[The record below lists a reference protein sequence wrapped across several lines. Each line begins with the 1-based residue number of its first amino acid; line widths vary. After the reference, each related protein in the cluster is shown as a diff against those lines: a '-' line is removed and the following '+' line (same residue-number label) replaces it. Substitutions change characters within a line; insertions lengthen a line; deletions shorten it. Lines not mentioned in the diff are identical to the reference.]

1 MPRSSLSGRR
11 IHISGSIVD
20 DESIAPRAEVERAR
34 SLVDVLVKEL
44 LSRGAT
50 FVIPVDA
57 EKAREDGMPIC
68 FDWLVWEA
76 IHTNI
81 VNRPAGAPNP
91 LIVAVKHHKNEE
103 QIPKEFMGIWRSM
116 RSSDLVQIENA
127 AHWNMN
133 SKRMEAQAHHGDILI
148 TIGGGEGVLF
158 LANLYHDA
166 GKPVIPLNFKL
177 CAANTG
183 AQRLTEFGLSGNNA
197 RRLFQTESNT
207 TPHSWLNRI
216 EIYRDKGNSDNAR
229 DILGLLEDLVPPR
242 AFVVRLLNPTHADY
256 TDVQDFFDT
265 VVQPVMEE
273 ELGYKLAV
281 IDGNQAYEHAR
292 IDQEI
297 FTKLHRSQIVL
308 ADITGLRPNCFL
320 ELGYAL
326 GRGLPTMVMAKSGTE
341 HPFDIGT
348 FSGHHWHTTGT
359 AEDRRR
365 EFRTHWN
372 AIKNRPP
379 LVPTEPLIP

>member
-1 MPRSSLSGRR
+1 MPRPSLFGRR

-34 SLVDVLVKEL
+34 SLVELLVKEL

-57 EKAREDGMPIC
+57 EKTREDGMPIC

-81 VNRPAGAPNP
+81 VNRPVDAPSP

-103 QIPKEFMGIWRSM
+103 QIPEEFMGIWRSM
-116 RSSDLVQIENA
+116 RTSDLVQIENS

-197 RRLFQTESNT
+197 QRLFQTESNT
-207 TPHSWLNRI
+207 TSHSWINRI
-216 EIYRDKGNSDNAR
+216 EIYRDKDNSDSAR

-242 AFVVRLLNPTHADY
+242 AFVVRLLNPNHADY
-256 TDVQDFFDT
+256 KDVQDFFDM
-265 VVQPVMEE
+265 VVQPVMEK

-297 FTKLHRSQIVL
+297 FTKLHRSQVVL

>member
-1 MPRSSLSGRR
+1 
-11 IHISGSIVD
+11 
-20 DESIAPRAEVERAR
+20 
-34 SLVDVLVKEL
+34 
-44 LSRGAT
+44 
-50 FVIPVDA
+50 
-57 EKAREDGMPIC
+57 
-68 FDWLVWEA
+68 
-76 IHTNI
+76 
-81 VNRPAGAPNP
+81 
-91 LIVAVKHHKNEE
+91 
-103 QIPKEFMGIWRSM
+103 MGIWRSM
-116 RSSDLVQIENA
+116 RTSDLVKIENA

-177 CAANTG
+177 CAGNTG

-197 RRLFQTESNT
+197 QRLFQTESNT

-216 EIYRDKGNSDNAR
+216 EIYRDKDNNDSAR

-242 AFVVRLLNPTHADY
+242 AFVVRLLNPNHIDY
-256 TDVQDFFDT
+256 KDVQDFFDT

-297 FTKLHRSQIVL
+297 FTKLHRSQVVL
-308 ADITGLRPNCFL
+308 TDITGLRPNCFL

-365 EFRTHWN
+365 KFRTHWN

>member
-1 MPRSSLSGRR
+1 MPRSSLFGRR

-20 DESIAPRAEVERAR
+20 NESIAPRAEVERAR
-34 SLVDVLVKEL
+34 SLVEFLVKEL

-57 EKAREDGMPIC
+57 EKTREDGMPIC

-81 VNRPAGAPNP
+81 VNRPADAPSP

-103 QIPKEFMGIWRSM
+103 QIPEEFMGIWRSM
-116 RSSDLVQIENA
+116 RTSDLVQIENA

-197 RRLFQTESNT
+197 QRLFQTESNT
-207 TPHSWLNRI
+207 TSHSWINRI
-216 EIYRDKGNSDNAR
+216 EIYRDKDNSDSAR

-242 AFVVRLLNPTHADY
+242 AFVVRLLNPNHADY
-256 TDVQDFFDT
+256 KDVQDFFDM
-265 VVQPVMEE
+265 VVQPVMEK

-297 FTKLHRSQIVL
+297 FTKLHRSQVVL

-326 GRGLPTMVMAKSGTE
+326 GRGLPAMVMAKSGTE